1 MATQDVPRIIVAAEE
16 PIFRLLTDSGV
27 LWDTQHPVPSMDA
40 LWQDLSN
47 GELDIHSAA
56 VVFSDSLHAG
66 LPSDTNE
73 REKIAQAVFSM
84 ADADAPVFVAM
95 WDDDKAQEFSDLI
108 DRHAAAHAKSQG
120 REPKPVVWHRLPV
133 NAGGRAVLETMRR
146 VVGNIF
152 QWPGDYSPIVDEPL
166 ARVEQEMATFGGQL
180 LQPETSEVEED
191 PFANPA
197 VAQMRDAGQA
207 TLETPSVPADPPV
220 TGAVPTPPIS
230 TTPLH
235 DLGLPEPDA
244 APTLA
249 TDVAPAP
256 ESAPT
261 PAHPPAP
268 AAAPATDV
276 APAPESAPAGESTA
290 PAPSPAADITDP
302 AEQAPLPEPVAS
314 RIDPATGKL
323 RGQLTISVCSS
334 KGGSAK
340 STTALMLGAQISH
353 SSYAAGRPL
362 KVAIVDLDIKD
373 SQLGSM
379 IGHVMPT
386 ALNIRV
392 HDEWSDEVIKEH
404 MVRANDLGV
413 DCLLA
418 PMRPRSADVV
428 GPEFYK
434 VVIKSLQ
441 RQYDVVIL
449 DCNVDYTHK
458 LNSDV
463 VFPMSD
469 EILVTTT
476 MVVTAVAGLAR
487 MIREMTT
494 PENQGGM
501 GLPRDKIGIVVSQ
514 NLADVGMSRDDI
526 LSAGMGVPI
535 VGVIPL
541 NTKDVITATNLNV
554 MHKLLVHPA
563 LGPAYHRLAT
573 MCAPSHDLPPLLDP
587 ATGMRIK
594 YTPPP
599 KAPARVDPAPVA
611 TQTGPQNLNEVPPAA
626 SGPGPRPVAPAPK
639 KRIWQRS

>member
-1 MATQDVPRIIVAAEE
+1 MATYDVPRIIVAAEE

-27 LWDTQHPVPSMDA
+27 QWDTQHPVPSMDA

-47 GELDIHSAA
+47 GDLDIHSTA

-66 LPSDTNE
+66 LPSDDDE

-84 ADADAPVFVAM
+84 ADADAPIFVAM
-95 WDDDKAQEFSDLI
+95 WDEDKAQEFSELI
-108 DRHAAAHAKSQG
+108 DAHARTHAAQHG
-120 REPKPVVWHRLPV
+120 REPQPVVWHRLPV

-152 QWPGDYSPIVDEPL
+152 PWPGEYSPIVDEPL

-180 LQPETSEVEED
+180 LQPDASAVEDD

-207 TLETPSVPADPPV
+207 TTEIPSVPADPPAAE
-220 TGAVPTPPIS
+220 AVPTPPIS
-230 TTPLH
+230 TTPLQE
-235 DLGLPEPDA
+235 LGLPEPDA
-244 APTLA
+244 APTPA
-249 TDVAPAP
+249 SDPAP
-256 ESAPT
+256 EPVPT
-261 PAHPPAP
+261 AAPAP
-268 AAAPATDV
+268 AAAPDTEFAS
-276 APAPESAPAGESTA
+276 APESAPVGEPTA
-290 PAPSPAADITDP
+290 PASPSAADITEPD
-302 AEQAPLPEPVAS
+302 EQAPLPEPVAS
-314 RIDPATGKL
+314 PIDPATGKL
-323 RGQLTISVCSS
+323 RGQLTIAVCSS

-340 STTALMLGAQISH
+340 STTALMLGSQISH

-449 DCNVDYTHK
+449 DCNVDYTSR
-458 LNSDV
+458 LNTDV

-476 MVVTAVAGLAR
+476 MVITAVAGLAR

-494 PENQGGM
+494 PETQGGM

-526 LSAGMGVPI
+526 LAAGMGVPI

-541 NTKDVITATNLNV
+541 MTKDVITATNLKV

-563 LGPAYHRLAT
+563 LGPAYYRLAT
-573 MCAPSHDLPPLLDP
+573 TCAPSHDLPPLLDP
-587 ATGMRIK
+587 ETGMRVK

-599 KAPARVDPAPVA
+599 KAPARVDPAPAA